1 VPLVEANPRAGLA
14 NNTVATRQLG
24 ELAAEFGVKR
34 FVMISTDKAVNPVS
48 AMGVTKRLAEILLM
62 DLQRPEGTV
71 FSAVRF
77 GNVLGSS
84 GSVVPL
90 FREQIEKRGPVTVT
104 HPEMRRYFMTIP
116 EAVSLVLQAAA
127 FAKGG
132 EIFTLDMGESVRV
145 LDLAERMIRE
155 AGFRPYVD
163 VPIVFTGIRPGE
175 KLFEELDIS
184 ERSVFKTGHA
194 RIFRCKTGDVDVAA
208 VQAEIEAALAEN
220 LSAEEVL
227 ARLLALKDR

>member
-1 VPLVEANPRAGLA
+1 
-14 NNTVATRQLG
+14 
-24 ELAAEFGVKR
+24 
-34 FVMISTDKAVNPVS
+34 
-48 AMGVTKRLAEILLM
+48 
-62 DLQRPEGTV
+62 
-71 FSAVRF
+71 
-77 GNVLGSS
+77 
-84 GSVVPL
+84 
-90 FREQIEKRGPVTVT
+90 
-104 HPEMRRYFMTIP
+104 
-116 EAVSLVLQAAA
+116 
-127 FAKGG
+127 
-132 EIFTLDMGESVRV
+132 MGESVRV

-184 ERSVFKTGHA
+184 DRSVFKTGHA
-194 RIFRCKTGDVDVAA
+194 RIFRCKTGDVDVAS